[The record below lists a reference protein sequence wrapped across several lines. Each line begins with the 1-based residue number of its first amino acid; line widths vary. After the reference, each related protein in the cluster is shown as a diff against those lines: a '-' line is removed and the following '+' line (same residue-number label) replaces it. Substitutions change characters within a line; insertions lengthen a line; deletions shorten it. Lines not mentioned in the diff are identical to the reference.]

1 MVSANTAKKNYGY
14 FRSDFQN
21 DMNEIII
28 QQCFLRVEQDMDI
41 GQIGCPILLVA
52 QNAIMKFQFP
62 AYIWKSCIKYIDT
75 KTGVKCPE
83 DFLRPS

>member
-52 QNAIMKFQFP
+52 QNAIMKFQLP
-62 AYIWKSCIKYIDT
+62 AYI
-75 KTGVKCPE
+75 
-83 DFLRPS
+83 